1 MMLLDLICFDCIMEQ
16 VNKGVP
22 NTSPGE
28 PIMTPFEEVNNTGI
42 YTVNCSKGHSSKTVI
57 DNIDF
62 EILFEYGINAIADG
76 YYREAVSSITSSME
90 RYFEFFIKTTL
101 RSSNNEFPIID
112 KIWKNISNQSER
124 QLGAYIVNYSQS
136 FGEEPM
142 LLNANKEV
150 PFRNSVIHKG
160 YIPTKEEA
168 ISYGNIVMQII
179 ETSLIKLKQKF
190 PKQTLETYDYYGYKR
205 IAEEKI
211 KKIEKET
218 GTEQNFAC
226 VNIMTTI
233 DVKHGREVNKEDGRK
248 GNIEQRIPNILNRR
262 TPRKLQ
268 LLKDKPE
275 Q

>member
-1 MMLLDLICFDCIMEQ
+1 
-16 VNKGVP
+16 
-22 NTSPGE
+22 
-28 PIMTPFEEVNNTGI
+28 
-42 YTVNCSKGHSSKTVI
+42 
-57 DNIDF
+57 
-62 EILFEYGINAIADG
+62 
-76 YYREAVSSITSSME
+76 
-90 RYFEFFIKTTL
+90 
-101 RSSNNEFPIID
+101 
-112 KIWKNISNQSER
+112 
-124 QLGAYIVNYSQS
+124 
-136 FGEEPM
+136 
-142 LLNANKEV
+142 
-150 PFRNSVIHKG
+150 
-160 YIPTKEEA
+160 
-168 ISYGNIVMQII
+168 
-179 ETSLIKLKQKF
+179 
-190 PKQTLETYDYYGYKR
+190 QTLETYDYYGYKR